1 MVATLDHN
9 LSEEGGCNHPIK
21 GMEPV
26 LGTSWRVMRRYLRYG
41 MDHWASRGL
50 GPGWNNPVCLSSAEG

>member
-1 MVATLDHN
+1 MDGLSWAAWELEVEGAEVVATLDHT

-41 MDHWASRGL
+41 PL
-50 GPGWNNPVCLSSAEG
+50 GF